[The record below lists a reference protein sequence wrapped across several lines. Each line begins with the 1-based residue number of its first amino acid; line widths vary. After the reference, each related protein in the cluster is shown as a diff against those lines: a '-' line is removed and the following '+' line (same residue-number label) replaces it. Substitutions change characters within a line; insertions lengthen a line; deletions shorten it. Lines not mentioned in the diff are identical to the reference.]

1 MALSA
6 EGKASVH
13 SEIFS
18 PLIREQKFVRN
29 DQQIFLD
36 Y

>member
-6 EGKASVH
+6 EGKASVLG
-13 SEIFS
+13 EIFS
-18 PLIREQKFVRN
+18 PLIRDEKFVRSN
-29 DQQIFLD
+29 QQVFLE